1 MLSLAATSFG
11 GAFGDVSPGL
21 GDVPPCAVAG
31 LPYAGEAGCGGGE
44 LLPPASPRL
53 GEG

>member
-11 GAFGDVSPGL
+11 GALGDVSAAWV
-21 GDVPPCAVAG
+21 DVPSCAVAG
-31 LPYAGEAGCGGGE
+31 LPCAGEAGFGVGE
-44 LLPPASPRL
+44 LLPPVSPGL